1 MSGFSEFPRA
11 FARKGA
17 KDAKKK
23 RNRARYAEAAKA
35 YLPARILVLDF
46 FAFFAPLREIFA
58 RKGAKDAKKKC
69 GRIIAFS
76 SFQVS
81 AKILLTA

>member
-1 MSGFSEFPRA
+1 MSGFSGFPRA

-35 YLPARILVLDF
+35 CLPARILVLDF
-46 FAFFAPLREIFA
+46 FAFFAPLGEIFA
-58 RKGAKDAKKKC
+58 RKGAKDARKKRT
-69 GRIIAFS
+69 GIIHFW
-76 SFQVS
+76 SFLIS
-81 AKILLTA
+81 EKILLTS